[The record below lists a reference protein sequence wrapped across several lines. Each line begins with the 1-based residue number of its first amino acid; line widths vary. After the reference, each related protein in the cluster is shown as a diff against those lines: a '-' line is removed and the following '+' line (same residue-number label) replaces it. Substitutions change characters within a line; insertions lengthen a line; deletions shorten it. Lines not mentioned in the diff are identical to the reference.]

1 MNSIIDRIIR
11 PEIKALNAYSVPPP
25 QQVIKLDA
33 MENPYHW
40 PLEMREKWQ
49 QLLAQCE
56 LNRYPSADQ
65 SELKAIIRS
74 VMKIPAEQTILLG
87 NGSDE
92 LIQIL
97 ALACAKA
104 GASMLTPE
112 PGFAMY
118 KMIATYAGM
127 EYIGVPLSA
136 HFELDMPAMRA
147 AIQNHQPAIIFI
159 AYPNNPTG
167 NLFTAAD
174 IKEIIKIA
182 PGLVVIDEAY
192 HPFANSSFM
201 SELGQHDNL
210 LVMRTLSKLG
220 LAGLRLG
227 ILSGPPAWINEF
239 EKVRMPYNINS
250 LSQTSAEFAL
260 THHEVFSEQ
269 AKKICTTRDR
279 LFEEL
284 QAMPELTA
292 FPSSANFIL
301 FRIQS
306 TASEKIF
313 QHLLEQKILIKN
325 MGMNTGLLKNCLRVT
340 IGTDAENSAF
350 LAALKI
356 ALKK

>member
-1 MNSIIDRIIR
+1 MNSIVDRIIR
-11 PEIKALNAYSVPPP
+11 PEIKALAAYSVPPS

-56 LNRYPSADQ
+56 LNRYPSANQ
-65 SELKAIIRS
+65 STLKATIRS
-74 VMKIPAEQTILLG
+74 VMKIPAEQAILLG

-97 ALACAKA
+97 ALACARA
-104 GASMLTPE
+104 GTSILTPE

-127 EYIGVPLSA
+127 EYVGVPLST
-136 HFELDMPAMRA
+136 HFELDMPAMRT
-147 AIQNHQPAIIFI
+147 AIQSNQPTVIFI

-167 NLFTAAD
+167 NLFTRAD

-227 ILSGPPAWINEF
+227 ILCGSPTWLNEF
-239 EKVRMPYNINS
+239 EKVRMPYNINT
-250 LSQTSAEFAL
+250 LTQASAEFAL
-260 THHEVFSEQ
+260 THHEVFADQ
-269 AKKICTTRDR
+269 ATKICTTRDS

-284 QAMPELTA
+284 QSMPAITPFQSA
-292 FPSSANFIL
+292 ANFIL
-301 FRIQS
+301 FRVHS
-306 TASEKIF
+306 SSSKKVFNT
-313 QHLLEQKILIKN
+313 LLEQKILIKN
-325 MGMNTGLLKNCLRVT
+325 MGMNAGLLSNCLRVT
-340 IGTDAENSAF
+340 VGTEAENNAF

-356 ALKK
+356 ALK